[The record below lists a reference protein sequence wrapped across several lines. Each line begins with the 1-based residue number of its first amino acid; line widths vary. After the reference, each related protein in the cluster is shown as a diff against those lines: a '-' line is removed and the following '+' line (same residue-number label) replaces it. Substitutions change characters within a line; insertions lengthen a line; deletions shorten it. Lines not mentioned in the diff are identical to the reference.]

1 MPIRRT
7 SAQPS
12 VAEGS
17 AINSYLNA
25 AKKWWWLL
33 ILGVI
38 VPAVLSY
45 RLASQQPQLYQAQA
59 TLMVGGSI
67 WTANP
72 NPNAVAI
79 STMLA
84 QSYAQLV
91 KRQPVTRAVIDKL
104 GLETTPEA
112 LAQQITARVQPQS
125 QLLEIQVT
133 DLNPQWAAVIANAL
147 ANELIVQSPGARQDT
162 EERGFNEKQLIDLR
176 ARIETVTTD
185 LEAERARLAG
195 LTSAAEIA
203 EGEERIAA
211 LERVWILY
219 QSAYSTLY
227 QSVVSEQSPNTL
239 SIVEEASGL
248 GTPVASRMP
257 LIVGVAGL
265 AGLGLAFGGV
275 LLIEMMDDR
284 LKWEGPG
291 HSRVLGLPVLGAVSR
306 IRTSDGPLV
315 LQSRPSS
322 REAECFRGLRTSI
335 LLSGGRNAPQ
345 VLLCTSAAP
354 QEGKSLVVANLGL
367 AMAALGRRTLVIDGD
382 LRKRQLHRL
391 FNLPNGQGLAEL
403 LCNGD
408 GAQAYVQ
415 QTSVPNLSVLR
426 GGGPA
431 ADPTS
436 LLASTRFHD
445 VLGELRQ
452 EYDMLL
458 VDSPAA
464 LVVPDAA
471 ILASQADGVLLLID
485 AQTTSRRT
493 ALRVRRAMEEQ
504 AGARVLGTVFNRVRL
519 KRNQYYYH

>member
-12 VAEGS
+12 VAEES

-176 ARIETVTTD
+176 ARIEETRAAVESEVEQPFGEREV
-185 LEAERARLAG
+185 EAE
-195 LTSAAEIA
+195 
-203 EGEERIAA
+203 
-211 LERVWILY
+211 V
-219 QSAYSTLY
+219 
-227 QSVVSEQSPNTL
+227 
-239 SIVEEASGL
+239 
-248 GTPVASRMP
+248 
-257 LIVGVAGL
+257 
-265 AGLGLAFGGV
+265 
-275 LLIEMMDDR
+275 
-284 LKWEGPG
+284 
-291 HSRVLGLPVLGAVSR
+291 
-306 IRTSDGPLV
+306 
-315 LQSRPSS
+315 
-322 REAECFRGLRTSI
+322 
-335 LLSGGRNAPQ
+335 
-345 VLLCTSAAP
+345 
-354 QEGKSLVVANLGL
+354 
-367 AMAALGRRTLVIDGD
+367 
-382 LRKRQLHRL
+382 
-391 FNLPNGQGLAEL
+391 
-403 LCNGD
+403 
-408 GAQAYVQ
+408 
-415 QTSVPNLSVLR
+415 
-426 GGGPA
+426 
-431 ADPTS
+431 
-436 LLASTRFHD
+436 
-445 VLGELRQ
+445 
-452 EYDMLL
+452 
-458 VDSPAA
+458 
-464 LVVPDAA
+464 
-471 ILASQADGVLLLID
+471 
-485 AQTTSRRT
+485 
-493 ALRVRRAMEEQ
+493 
-504 AGARVLGTVFNRVRL
+504 
-519 KRNQYYYH
+519 